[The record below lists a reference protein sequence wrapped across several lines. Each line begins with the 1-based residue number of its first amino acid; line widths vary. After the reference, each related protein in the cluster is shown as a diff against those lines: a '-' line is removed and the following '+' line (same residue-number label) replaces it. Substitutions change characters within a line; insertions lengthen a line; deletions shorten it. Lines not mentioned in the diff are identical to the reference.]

1 MKLLRPTADPNA
13 QLELPL
19 AEPAPAA
26 PAPQNLLAPQADPAA
41 PSADVWPPALP
52 NGRMLQIGERTLHY
66 ALKRSSRRT
75 ISRRPP
81 SPAAV
86 PTRSSAPHAAA
97 HP

>member
-41 PSADVWPPALP
+41 PSADV
-52 NGRMLQIGERTLHY
+52 
-66 ALKRSSRRT
+66 
-75 ISRRPP
+75 
-81 SPAAV
+81 AAGAAQ
-86 PTRSSAPHAAA
+86 RPHAADR
-97 HP
+97 